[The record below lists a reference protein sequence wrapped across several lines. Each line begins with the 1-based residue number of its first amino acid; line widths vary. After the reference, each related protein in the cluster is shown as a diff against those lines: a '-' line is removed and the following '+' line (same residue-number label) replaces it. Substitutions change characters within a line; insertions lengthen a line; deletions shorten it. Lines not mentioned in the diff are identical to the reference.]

1 MKQLLL
7 ILVMLFSSITYAQI
21 TDNDY
26 VFDFSCPPTAEQI
39 AMELRILTDE
49 RIQLLADESS
59 ETTIISSEW
68 SSEDGH
74 VITIANSLKTILAS
88 DYGHR
93 NFGKSE
99 TFDSLIE
106 AVRKVVSRLDHIQ
119 TLATGDVKITHVYA
133 HILDGYDEFLMTA
146 GTIGYNQDG
155 NSDFGSSDYVIEDLE
170 GTDLTD
176 LYDKISGVVS
186 RVQDEYDNPPL
197 TPREMR
203 INHILGLATG
213 NVKVLHSLG
222 YNDADR
228 FTIHYEDAIEDEN
241 GNFQDQER
249 WTLYVGRDGFINI
262 ELLEPTPLQDFYNL
276 ISGSVVS
283 VQAKYDAR
291 IIKRADFVEQIEDE
305 STGTV
310 TITVDVLNG
319 DDIVRF
325 ACSTCD
331 TTATFTTLSKLLIDS
346 DQGDIDT
353 IISLFSGTIA
363 TLGQPTTGDDASAEL
378 YAWINYTSGTLD
390 VSVAGAIGNGPK
402 VKSLF
407 ATLLDKVTSSGTI
420 IEHMSIDF
428 VADTAPGEQQIL
440 IIASPTSASLNNV
453 YVVGPVGKWYDTL
466 TAPELK
472 DLFLDLAQKAYDEL

>member
-1 MKQLLL
+1 M
-7 ILVMLFSSITYAQI
+7 LVMLLGSFTYAQI
-21 TDNDY
+21 TDGDY
-26 VFDFSCPPTAEQI
+26 TFDFACPLSAEQI

-49 RIQLLADESS
+49 RIQLLEDESS

-68 SSEDGH
+68 SPEDGH
-74 VITIANSLKTILAS
+74 VITIANSLKVILAS

-119 TLATGDVKITHVYA
+119 TLATGDVKITHVYTY
-133 HILDGYDEFLMTA
+133 DPSDEFLMTA
-146 GTIGYNQDG
+146 GTVGYNQDG
-155 NSDFGSSDYVIEDLE
+155 DSDFGSSEYVIEDLE

-197 TPREMR
+197 TLREMR

-262 ELLEPTPLQDFYNL
+262 ESLEPTPLQDFYNL
-276 ISGSVVS
+276 ISGSVIS

-291 IIKRADFVEQIEDE
+291 IIKRADFVMQIENE

-310 TITVDVLNG
+310 TITVDVLDG
-319 DDIVRF
+319 DDVVRF

-331 TTATFTTLSKLLIDS
+331 TNATFTTLSKLLIDS

-363 TLGQPTTGDDASAEL
+363 TLGQPTTGDDASEEL

-390 VSVAGAIGNGPK
+390 VSVAGAIGNGIK

-407 ATLLDKVTSSGTI
+407 TTLLNKVTNSGTT
-420 IEHMSIDF
+420 IEHMSVDF
-428 VADTAPGEQQIL
+428 VADTAPGEQQVL
-440 IIASPTSASLNNV
+440 IIASPTSTSLNNV

-472 DLFLDLAQKAYDEL
+472 ALFLDLAQKAYDEL